1 MKTKSK
7 FSSSILLLLVL
18 VLAITIC
25 IVSSCEKHD
34 DIQYFKSKCVAEL
47 NGQTLIDQTPFNI
60 GPNSINTPSLDAG
73 EYTVEFNSNLS
84 NERGGTPLYAVTV
97 KLFVNSPLEYL
108 TQPQT
113 IKYVNIGKSDD
124 EPARWDYIKYCNE
137 NKISYATILSY
148 SDYKTEIVKEGSFK
162 ITSYDKEKN
171 VYTGIYTL
179 KFSEGT
185 LNAEFSIN

>member
-1 MKTKSK
+1 MRTKSK
-7 FSSSILLLLVL
+7 LSSAIILLL
-18 VLAITIC
+18 AIIS

-34 DIQYFKSKCVAEL
+34 GVQYFKSKCEAEI
-47 NGQTLIDQTPFNI
+47 NGQKLIDQTPFNI
-60 GPNSINTPSLDAG
+60 GPNSINTPSLVAK
-73 EYTVEFNSNLS
+73 EYEVEFDSSLS
-84 NERGGTPLYAVTV
+84 NERGGTPLYAVTI
-97 KLFVNSPLEYL
+97 KLFVNNPWEYL

-113 IKYVNIGKSDD
+113 IKYVNIGESDD

>member
-7 FSSSILLLLVL
+7 FSSSVLLLL

-113 IKYVNIGKSDD
+113 IKYVNIGESDD
-124 EPARWDYIKYCNE
+124 EPAPWDYIKYCNE
-137 NKISYATILSY
+137 TKISYATILSY
-148 SDYKTEIVKEGSFK
+148 SDYKTEIVKAGSFK

>member
-7 FSSSILLLLVL
+7 FSSSILLLL

-148 SDYKTEIVKEGSFK
+148 SDYKTEIVKEGAFK

>member
-7 FSSSILLLLVL
+7 FSSVILLLLVL
-18 VLAITIC
+18 ANTIC
-25 IVSSCEKHD
+25 IVSSCEKHEG
-34 DIQYFKSKCVAEL
+34 IHYFKSKCVAEL

-73 EYTVEFNSNLS
+73 EYTVEFNSSLS

-97 KLFVNSPLEYL
+97 KLFVNNPLEYL

-113 IKYVNIGKSDD
+113 IKYVNIGESDD
-124 EPARWDYIKYCNE
+124 EPAQWDYIKYCNE
-137 NKISYATILSY
+137 NKISYAKILSY
-148 SDYKTEIVKEGSFK
+148 SDYKTEIVKEGSFE

-171 VYTGIYTL
+171 VYTGIFTL
-179 KFSEGT
+179 KFSDGT

>member
-7 FSSSILLLLVL
+7 ISSAIILLL
-18 VLAITIC
+18 AIIIC

-34 DIQYFKSKCVAEL
+34 DILYFKSKCVAEL

-60 GPNSINTPSLDAG
+60 SPNSINTPSLIAS
-73 EYTVEFNSNLS
+73 EYTAEFYSRLS
-84 NERGGTPLYAVTV
+84 KERGGTPLYAVKI
-97 KLFVNSPLEYL
+97 KLFVNNEWEYL
-108 TQPQT
+108 TKPQS

-124 EPARWDYIKYCNE
+124 EPASWEYTKYCYE

-148 SDYKTEIVKEGSFK
+148 SDYKTEIVKEGSFE
-162 ITSYDKEKN
+162 ITSYNKEKN

>member
-1 MKTKSK
+1 MNRKSK
-7 FSSSILLLLVL
+7 ISSAIILLL
-18 VLAITIC
+18 AITVC

-34 DIQYFKSKCVAEL
+34 DILYFKSKCVAEI

-97 KLFVNSPLEYL
+97 IVFVNSPLEYL

-113 IKYVNIGKSDD
+113 IKYVYIGESDD
-124 EPARWDYIKYCNE
+124 EPAQWWDYIKYCNE